1 MLQQEKAA
9 PLAFE
14 RVRAVA
20 AAHAAEADRDRRLA
34 GPVVAAI
41 TAAGFPGHFVAKE
54 HGGAAGGYTEFVD
67 AVLAVAEG
75 CASAGWCASL
85 FASHAR
91 MAGFLPEPGRQEIW
105 SDGASALV
113 GAAFV
118 PSGEVTRADGGWT
131 LSGRWKFVSGVD
143 FADHVLLFA
152 RDPEA
157 EPPGLRVFA
166 VPSGELD
173 VEDTWFTSGMR
184 GTGSRTVVLDGVF
197 VPEHRTFLQKTM
209 LAGIAEAPDAPA
221 HQVPFRLV
229 NGLTMVTP
237 AIGAARGALSAW
249 TEWIG
254 GKTEVAMG
262 KVQRSRDKASV
273 RFALARAS
281 AELDAAELL
290 VRRIAAVADEIGPVP
305 PELVARS
312 HRDHSVAAE
321 LAVSAVDRIQSCS
334 GTSGQEEGNP
344 VQRRWRDVHAAAS
357 HAALQFETAAGV
369 YANHVFGA

>member
-1 MLQQEKAA
+1 MLQQNNA
-9 PLAFE
+9 PPLV
-14 RVRAVA
+14 RTRAVA
-20 AAHAAEADRDRRLA
+20 AEHAAAADRDRRLDDS
-34 GPVVAAI
+34 VVAAI
-41 TAAGFPGHFVAKE
+41 KAAGFPGHFVAKE

-67 AVLAVAEG
+67 SVLTVAEG

-91 MAGFLPEPGRQEIW
+91 LAGYLPEEGRADIW
-105 SDGASALV
+105 PDGATSLV

-118 PSGEVTRADGGWT
+118 PSGEVTPAEGGWT

-143 FADHVLLFA
+143 FADWVLIFA
-152 RDPEA
+152 RDTTA
-157 EPPGLRVFA
+157 EPPELRVFA
-166 VPSGELD
+166 VPAGEFE

-197 VPEHRTFLQKTM
+197 VPRRRTFRQKTM
-209 LAGIAEAPDAPA
+209 LDGAAETPDAPA
-221 HQVPFRLV
+221 HRVPFRLV

-237 AIGAARGALSAW
+237 AIGAARGALALW
-249 TEWIG
+249 TEWIA

-262 KVQRSRDKASV
+262 TVLRSRDKAGV
-273 RFALARAS
+273 RFALTRAA

-290 VRRIAAVADEIGPVP
+290 VRRTAATGDEAGKVP
-305 PELVARS
+305 AELVARS
-312 HRDHSVAAE
+312 HRDHAIAAE
-321 LAVSAVDRIQSCS
+321 LAVSAVDRIQNCS

-344 VQRRWRDVHAAAS
+344 LQRHWRDVHAAAS

-369 YANHVFGA
+369 YANHVFGT